1 VKTTALAAFVLICI
15 GQPQW
20 ASAACGHEGVS
31 VSGKAEEVADACRA
45 LDEVLSYFRKIG
57 VQPAPEVSIS
67 FQDQVH
73 IDMYPHTYEPAS
85 KEPVD
90 KNEVSRC

>member
-1 VKTTALAAFVLICI
+1 MKTTALAAFVLICI

-85 KEPVD
+85 KEPVG